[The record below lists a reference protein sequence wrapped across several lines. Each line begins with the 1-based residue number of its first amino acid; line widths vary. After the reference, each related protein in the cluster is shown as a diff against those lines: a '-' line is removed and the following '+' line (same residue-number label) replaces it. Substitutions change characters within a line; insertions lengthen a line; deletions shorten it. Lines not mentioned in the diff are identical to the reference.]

1 MGQVMNVEG
10 CTALVTGANRGLGRA
25 LAGMLVQRGARK
37 VYAAA
42 RLLDGVQCG
51 TYHVCA
57 DEYSKSI
64 FRTLFAAPESIE
76 REMQA
81 EWRKS
86 LTASGNAP

>member
-25 LAGMLVQRGARK
+25 LAGI
-37 VYAAA
+37 
-42 RLLDGVQCG
+42 QCG
-51 TYHVCA
+51 ADHVCA

-86 LTASGNAP
+86 LTASGSAP

>member
-1 MGQVMNVEG
+1 MCSSDLTDMAAHVSSPKASPEEV
-10 CTALVTGANRGLGRA
+10 
-25 LAGMLVQRGARK
+25 
-37 VYAAA
+37 AA
-42 RLLDGVQCG
+42 RLLDGIQCG
-51 TYHVCA
+51 ADHVCA

-86 LTASGNAP
+86 LTAPGNAP

>member
-25 LAGMLVQRGARK
+25 LAGML
-37 VYAAA
+37 
-42 RLLDGVQCG
+42 
-51 TYHVCA
+51 
-57 DEYSKSI
+57 
-64 FRTLFAAPESIE
+64 AAPESIE